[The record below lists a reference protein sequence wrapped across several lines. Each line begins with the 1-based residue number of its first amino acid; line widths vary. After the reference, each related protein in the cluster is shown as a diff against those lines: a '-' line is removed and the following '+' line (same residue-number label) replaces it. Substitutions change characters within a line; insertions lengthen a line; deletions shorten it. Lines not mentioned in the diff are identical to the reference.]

1 MKTRIKI
8 KYFNNHFLI
17 KMILFILIIGAAI
30 SCTKKNEQHS
40 HKGDD
45 GFYYTCSMDPQVI
58 ENKPGKC
65 PICKMELTK
74 VKKVNFKEGTLE
86 LSNTQIK
93 LANIKT
99 DSLRFEEIGEDVIL
113 NGIISVNQN
122 KVENINSRTDGRVD
136 KLYFKNIGDVIK
148 KGEVIYEI
156 YSEELI
162 SLQKEYSLAL
172 KKQHLIKD
180 SEIDYRNIIDA
191 LKNKL
196 LLKGITE
203 NQIIAFEKQGD
214 SKFTIPIISK
224 NSGVITKLNISEGE
238 YLKEGDPVMQ
248 LADLSSLWIEAQVY
262 PGEGEG
268 IDNDSKVIVN
278 LPTFPEK
285 KIKANVDFVNPEIN
299 PQSKIGLI
307 RVEIENK
314 NGDLKP
320 GMQASIVFRK
330 NLKKTMVIQSNAIQT
345 DSQGSTVWV
354 QKGEHTFELKMVKT
368 GISNGDKIEIK
379 SGLQMGDK
387 VVVTGAYLLG
397 SEYIFKKGVNPM
409 AGHKM

>member
-1 MKTRIKI
+1 MKTNFKRE
-8 KYFNNHFLI
+8 YFFNHTII
-17 KMILFILIIGAAI
+17 KMILLIFIIVI
-30 SCTKKNEQHS
+30 SCTKKNEQYN
-40 HKGDD
+40 HKGDA

-58 ENKPGKC
+58 ESKPGKC

-99 DSLRFEEIGEDVIL
+99 DTLRFEEIGEDVIL

-122 KVENINSRTDGRVD
+122 KVENINSRTDGRVE
-136 KLYFKNIGDVIK
+136 KLYFKNVGDVIK
-148 KGEVIYEI
+148 KGELIYEI

-162 SLQKEYSLAL
+162 SLQKEYTLAI

-180 SEIDYRNIIDA
+180 SEIDYKNIVDA

-203 NQIIAFEKQGD
+203 NQITALEKQGD
-214 SKFTIPIISK
+214 TKFTISVICKS
-224 NSGVITKLNISEGE
+224 SGVITKLNISEGE
-238 YLKEGDPVMQ
+238 YLKEGEPIMQ
-248 LADLSSLWIEAQVY
+248 LADLSSIWVEAQVFS
-262 PGEGEG
+262 GEGSD
-268 IDNDSKVIVN
+268 IDNNSKVIVN
-278 LPTFPEK
+278 IPGFPEK
-285 KIKANVDFVNPEIN
+285 KISANVDFINPEIN

-307 RVEIENK
+307 RVELENK
-314 NGDLKP
+314 NGELKP
-320 GMQASIVFRK
+320 GMQATIVFRK
-330 NLKKTMVIQSNAIQT
+330 NLKKAMAIQSNAIQT
-345 DSQGSTVWV
+345 DSHGSTVWI
-354 QKGEHTFELKMVKT
+354 QKGDHTFELKMVKT